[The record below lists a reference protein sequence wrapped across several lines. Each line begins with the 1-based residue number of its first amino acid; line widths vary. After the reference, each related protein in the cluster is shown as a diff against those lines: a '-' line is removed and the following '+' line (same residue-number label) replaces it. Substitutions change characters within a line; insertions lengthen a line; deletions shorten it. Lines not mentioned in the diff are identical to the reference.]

1 MEMVLFFSVLVTIS
15 TAATRMSTITE
26 HPHSIEVTEGTWA
39 NFTCAIKIPGNIKW
53 RIGDFIT
60 TKGDIFNFANNL
72 PSLEGVTGVRLFSS
86 VLNNNNILTETI
98 GVLATADMDGTA
110 VQCMLYHPTNHSK
123 HSYSKFALL
132 NVNTTHTTSGSGEL
146 STSF

>member
-53 RIGDFIT
+53 RIGDFNT
-60 TKGDIFNFANNL
+60 DNFNFANKL
-72 PSLEGVTGVRLFSS
+72 QTLEGVTGVRLFSS
-86 VLNNNNILTETI
+86 VNNNNILTETI
-98 GVLATADMDGTA
+98 GVLATTDMDGTA
-110 VQCMLYHPTNHSK
+110 VQCMSSHPTNPSK

-132 NVNTTHTTSGSGEL
+132 NVNSTHTTSGSGEL

>member
-1 MEMVLFFSVLVTIS
+1 MEMILFFSVLVTIS

-26 HPHSIEVTEGTWA
+26 HPHSIEVTEGMWA
-39 NFTCAIKIPGNIKW
+39 NFTCVIKTPGNIMW

-60 TKGDIFNFANNL
+60 KEGVIFNSLDNL
-72 PSLEGVTGVRLFSS
+72 SSLEGVTAERFPSDSTKNSIV
-86 VLNNNNILTETI
+86 IETI

-110 VQCMLYHPTNHSK
+110 VQCMLYHPTNPSK

-132 NVNTTHTTSGSGEL
+132 NVNSTHTTSGSGEL

>member
-1 MEMVLFFSVLVTIS
+1 MEMILFFSVLVTIS

-39 NFTCAIKIPGNIKW
+39 NFTCAIKTPGNIMW
-53 RIGDFIT
+53 RIEDF
-60 TKGDIFNFANNL
+60 DNNNFNKL
-72 PSLEGVTGVRLFSS
+72 QTLEGVTGVRLFSS
-86 VLNNNNILTETI
+86 DLNINNILTETI
-98 GVLATADMDGTA
+98 GVLATTDMDGTA
-110 VQCMLYHPTNHSK
+110 VQCMLYHPTNPSK